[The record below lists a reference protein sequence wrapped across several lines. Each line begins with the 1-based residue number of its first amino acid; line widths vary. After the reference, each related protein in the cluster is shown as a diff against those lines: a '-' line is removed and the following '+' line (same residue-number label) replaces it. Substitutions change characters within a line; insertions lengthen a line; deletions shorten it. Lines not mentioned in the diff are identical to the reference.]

1 MANNRVIKL
10 RRARPTAEQK
20 ADLASRIHN
29 YRVDILDTTQT
40 ELSMTYGCP
49 AAGSTISVIETQ
61 GDYSLDTF
69 KGVDEWLRNQEA
81 KYEEGKKQADKQAEQ
96 KKLTVEA
103 RLTGKLG
110 NENISIPTI
119 YRGHRWTDEEFR
131 ELCKGKSIVITV
143 CAYDKDTGAYKTNQ
157 TKMVEVRLEKKKENG
172 YTRFAPAVVNY
183 IAPETQARET
193 QDTTFLNFL
202 KELRELIDKY
212 VEVK

>member
-1 MANNRVIKL
+1 MRKARL
-10 RRARPTAEQK
+10 APRPTEEQK
-20 ADLASRIHN
+20 EKLANRLYTH
-29 YRVDILDTTQT
+29 RVDVLGVKQT
-40 ELSMTYGCP
+40 DLPSDYGCP
-49 AAGSTISVIETQ
+49 CSATQISYIENK
-61 GDYSLDTF
+61 GDYLKATWDE
-69 KGVDEWLRNQEA
+69 VDEWLRKQEA
-81 KYEEGKKQADKQAEQ
+81 QYGEEKKQADKQAEK

-110 NENISIPTI
+110 NENISIPTT

-157 TKMVEVRLEKKKENG
+157 TRMVEVQLEKKKENG
-172 YTRFAPAVVNY
+172 YTRFAPAVVKY
-183 IAPETQARET
+183 IAPETQAREI

-212 VEVK
+212 VEVKQ